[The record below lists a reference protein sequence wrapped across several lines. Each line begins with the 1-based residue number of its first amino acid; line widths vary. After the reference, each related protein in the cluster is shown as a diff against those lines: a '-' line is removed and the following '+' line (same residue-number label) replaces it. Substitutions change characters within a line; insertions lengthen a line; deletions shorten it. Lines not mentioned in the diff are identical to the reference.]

1 VDVVDV
7 EPAERV
13 EGLLVVVVAHPWVR
27 VRVRARVN
35 SSRVVA
41 ADALAALVAK
51 PTADADK

>member
-27 VRVRARVN
+27 AKARVN